1 MSSREGF
8 SPRSRTWIKNS
19 CATSVNT
26 TKNPKPLN
34 GSTSIQPIESL
45 ANQLLQLTRRDG
57 PLAYAQLC
65 EQLWNVLDGLL
76 APQLVELKPIARLS
90 GGVVLRSALVW
101 RVL

>member
-45 ANQLLQLTRRDG
+45 ANQLLQLTRK
-57 PLAYAQLC
+57 Q
-65 EQLWNVLDGLL
+65 QTINKK
-76 APQLVELKPIARLS
+76 LVGKSHRSPATR
-90 GGVVLRSALVW
+90 GGTEVRFYVARSAQSIAWIALPERSVM
-101 RVL
+101 